1 MNIATADGEYLQVS
15 GTTNIS
21 SFGAGFAGCYRE
33 VYFQSALT
41 LQHNANLV
49 LPAGVNLTTAPG
61 DVYSFRCTVSGV
73 WILVSGARSNDPL
86 KANLASPALTGTPT
100 TNGFEVGY
108 RGIPQTVQ
116 NATYSFVAADSG
128 RARVKSD
135 TSAYTFTV
143 NAATHAAG
151 DVLTVVNSG
160 SAGNVTIAGSGVT
173 L

>member
-1 MNIATADGEYLQVS
+1 MQHSAALS
-15 GTTNIS
+15 LP
-21 SFGAGFAGCYRE
+21 GA
-33 VYFQSALT
+33 
-41 LQHNANLV
+41 ANLQA
-49 LPAGVNLTTAPG
+49 LPN
-61 DVYSFRCTVSGV
+61 DVYDFRCVSPGNWV
-73 WILVSGARSNDPL
+73 LASGSRTSDPT
-86 KANLASPALTGTPT
+86 KAPLASPAFTGTPT
-100 TNGFEVGY
+100 SNGFEIGY

-116 NATYSFVAADSG
+116 NATYSFVASDAG

-151 DVLTVVNSG
+151 DVITVVNSG